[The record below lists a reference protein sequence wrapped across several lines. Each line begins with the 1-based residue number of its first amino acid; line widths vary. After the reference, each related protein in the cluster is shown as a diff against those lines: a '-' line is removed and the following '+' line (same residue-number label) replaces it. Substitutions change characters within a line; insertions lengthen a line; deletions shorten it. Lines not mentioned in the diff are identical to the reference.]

1 MYTISIRLMNIENN
15 KELLEK
21 IVWKPFLNLAMVP
34 YQELDD
40 SSIGYISKNRP
51 QTELLFD
58 AGLKELS
65 RQEMIFFKL
74 GDCIPLQAVTNSK
87 GYLGAALMID
97 KENLDAIHE
106 SYRGNFW
113 ILPSS
118 VHEFMILPDEDNI
131 NAEELLNIVRK
142 VNTELVSDDDK
153 LSDSVYYYDGEKIT
167 VFANKEVR

>member
-1 MYTISIRLMNIENN
+1 MCTISIRLMNIENN
-15 KELLEK
+15 KELLKK

-40 SSIGYISKNRP
+40 DTIGYISKNQP
-51 QTELLFD
+51 QAELLFET
-58 AGLKELS
+58 GLKELS
-65 RQEMIFFKL
+65 RQGMIFFKI
-74 GDCIPLQAVTNSK
+74 GDSAPLQAVTN
-87 GYLGAALMID
+87 LERIFGAALMIN
-97 KENLDAIHE
+97 KENLDLIHE
-106 SYRGNFW
+106 SFAGNFW

-131 NAEELLNIVRK
+131 NAEGLLDIV
-142 VNTELVSDDDK
+142 TEINSEIVSDDDK

>member
-1 MYTISIRLMNIENN
+1 MCTISIRLMNIENN

-40 SSIGYISKNRP
+40 DTIGYISKNRP
-51 QTELLFD
+51 QAELLFET
-58 AGLKELS
+58 GLKELS
-65 RQEMIFFKL
+65 RQGMIFFKI
-74 GDCIPLQAVTNSK
+74 GDSAPLQAVTNWERIF
-87 GYLGAALMID
+87 GAALMIN
-97 KENLDAIHE
+97 KENLDLIHE
-106 SYRGNFW
+106 SFAGNFW

-131 NAEELLNIVRK
+131 NAEGLLNIV
-142 VNTELVSDDDK
+142 TEINSEIVSDDDK